1 MENANPISMKNLGE
15 NTMKSKF
22 RTILYTVLITLML
35 TGATKV
41 VVDGINNKSA
51 IQKNAPTITL
61 EDVVIAYAPE
71 TKSIVFLDRKTGNVE
86 LTLSDSVSL
95 AVFALKSSEI
105 VSDYS
110 SKVTK

>member
-1 MENANPISMKNLGE
+1 MENTTPISMKNLGE
-15 NTMKSKF
+15 NKMKSKF
-22 RTILYTVLITLML
+22 KTILYTVLITL
-35 TGATKV
+35 TVTAATKV
-41 VVDGINNKSA
+41 VVDGIQNTNA
-51 IQKNAPTITL
+51 IQQNAPTITL
-61 EDVVIAYAPE
+61 EDVIIAYAPE

-110 SKVTK
+110 SKVNK